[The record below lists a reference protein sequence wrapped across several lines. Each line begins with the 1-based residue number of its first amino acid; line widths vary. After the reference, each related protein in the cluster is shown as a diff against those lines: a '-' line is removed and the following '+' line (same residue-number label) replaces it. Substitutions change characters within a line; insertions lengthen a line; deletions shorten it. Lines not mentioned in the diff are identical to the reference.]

1 MIQVVRDK
9 EYCYEIFLVEGEVI
23 LAQDLGQIHQDSSH
37 CCKYISSISLTNVQ
51 QDSDQ
56 GHCQVENE
64 SKSRFH
70 HRVSF

>member
-37 CCKYISSISLTNVQ
+37 CCKYILHPSHSLMCN
-51 QDSDQ
+51 
-56 GHCQVENE
+56 
-64 SKSRFH
+64 KSQSRDIV
-70 HRVSF
+70 R